1 MHTLARLSERGT
13 TRDSR
18 RLERIR
24 TAMRSAAAGLRLVD
38 ISAFGCQFEGGAL
51 EDGRIGQFVEID
63 FGGDILTRAI
73 IRWAEPNRMGLEFTR
88 PLAGTHV
95 DKVIETETR
104 VKLRRL

>member
-1 MHTLARLSERGT
+1 MQTLARLSEQGP

-24 TAMRSAAAGLRLVD
+24 SAVRSAAAGLRLVD
-38 ISAFGCQFEGGAL
+38 VSAFGCQFEGGAL

-63 FGGDILTRAI
+63 FGSNILTRAI
-73 IRWAEPNRMGLEFTR
+73 IRWSEPHRMGLEFTR
-88 PLAGTHV
+88 PLAGAQV
-95 DKVIETETR
+95 DTVIETGTR